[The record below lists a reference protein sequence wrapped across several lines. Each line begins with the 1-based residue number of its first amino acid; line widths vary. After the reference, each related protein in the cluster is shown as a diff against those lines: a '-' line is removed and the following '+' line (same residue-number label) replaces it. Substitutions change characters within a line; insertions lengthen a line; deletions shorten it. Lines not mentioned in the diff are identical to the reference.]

1 MLQYISIFRMF
12 AGFSASLQS
21 KLSLPC
27 IIFLGYQR
35 LLFGPSVATLQPL
48 PRQKIPQDWL
58 STSACIMQQLFSGMS
73 PCRLA
78 NLIRVRS
85 RILPTRLTTASGV
98 IRHFRPKASSK
109 NDRTVVTKD
118 GRLPQNGG
126 IPSPK
131 EKKIGRFAF
140 QVGLFQVD
148 SQMIPFSVVSTTSR
162 LAILI
167 VASGIEKDPS
177 KLNLVDSEELFM
189 RLSWTI
195 MDDLYDLYDSD
206 TNIYQHHSEVSAS
219 TTPAQLFMSPDYL
232 SIKLRTSAPLL
243 PSRSRELPHQ
253 IPDLESQAPSAFALA
268 SDFPSLVPMI
278 RSLAM
283 QSSTLVTQSPRDEL
297 VWVWIFLDFRCNR
310 ACRSASSS
318 S

>member
-1 MLQYISIFRMF
+1 MF

-35 LLFGPSVATLQPL
+35 LLFGPSDATLQPL

-131 EKKIGRFAF
+131 EKNWKICVSSRTVSGR
-140 QVGLFQVD
+140 LPND
-148 SQMIPFSVVSTTSR
+148 S
-162 LAILI
+162 LLC
-167 VASGIEKDPS
+167 G
-177 KLNLVDSEELFM
+177 
-189 RLSWTI
+189 
-195 MDDLYDLYDSD
+195 
-206 TNIYQHHSEVSAS
+206 QHHV
-219 TTPAQLFMSPDYL
+219 TLGYL
-232 SIKLRTSAPLL
+232 NSCLR
-243 PSRSRELPHQ
+243 H
-253 IPDLESQAPSAFALA
+253 
-268 SDFPSLVPMI
+268 
-278 RSLAM
+278 
-283 QSSTLVTQSPRDEL
+283 
-297 VWVWIFLDFRCNR
+297 
-310 ACRSASSS
+310 
-318 S
+318 

>member
-35 LLFGPSVATLQPL
+35 LLFGPSDATLQPL
-48 PRQKIPQDWL
+48 PRQKVHKIGL
-58 STSACIMQQLFSGMS
+58 ALRHASCSSFFSGMS
-73 PCRLA
+73 PRRLA

-131 EKKIGRFAF
+131 EKKLEDLRF
-140 QVGLFQVD
+140 
-148 SQMIPFSVVSTTSR
+148 
-162 LAILI
+162 
-167 VASGIEKDPS
+167 K
-177 KLNLVDSEELFM
+177 
-189 RLSWTI
+189 
-195 MDDLYDLYDSD
+195 
-206 TNIYQHHSEVSAS
+206 
-219 TTPAQLFMSPDYL
+219 
-232 SIKLRTSAPLL
+232 
-243 PSRSRELPHQ
+243 
-253 IPDLESQAPSAFALA
+253 
-268 SDFPSLVPMI
+268 
-278 RSLAM
+278 
-283 QSSTLVTQSPRDEL
+283 
-297 VWVWIFLDFRCNR
+297 
-310 ACRSASSS
+310 
-318 S
+318 

>member
-35 LLFGPSVATLQPL
+35 LLFGPSDATLQPL
-48 PRQKIPQDWL
+48 PRQKSSQDWL
-58 STSACIMQQLFSGMS
+58 RTSACIMQQLFSGMS

-98 IRHFRPKASSK
+98 IRHFRPKTSSK
-109 NDRTVVTKD
+109 NDRTVVTKA

-131 EKKIGRFAF
+131 ENKIGRFAF

-148 SQMIPFSVVSTTSR
+148 SKMIPFSVVSTTSR

-167 VASGIEKDPS
+167 VASGIEK
-177 KLNLVDSEELFM
+177 
-189 RLSWTI
+189 I
-195 MDDLYDLYDSD
+195 
-206 TNIYQHHSEVSAS
+206 
-219 TTPAQLFMSPDYL
+219 
-232 SIKLRTSAPLL
+232 
-243 PSRSRELPHQ
+243 HQ
-253 IPDLESQAPSAFALA
+253 S
-268 SDFPSLVPMI
+268 
-278 RSLAM
+278 
-283 QSSTLVTQSPRDEL
+283 
-297 VWVWIFLDFRCNR
+297 
-310 ACRSASSS
+310 
-318 S
+318 

>member
-35 LLFGPSVATLQPL
+35 LLFGPSDATLQPL

-98 IRHFRPKASSK
+98 IRHFRPKAS
-109 NDRTVVTKD
+109 RTVVTKD

-148 SQMIPFSVVSTTSR
+148 SQMIPFSVVSTHVT
-162 LAILI
+162 L
-167 VASGIEKDPS
+167 GY
-177 KLNLVDSEELFM
+177 LNSC
-189 RLSWTI
+189 
-195 MDDLYDLYDSD
+195 
-206 TNIYQHHSEVSAS
+206 
-219 TTPAQLFMSPDYL
+219 
-232 SIKLRTSAPLL
+232 LR
-243 PSRSRELPHQ
+243 H
-253 IPDLESQAPSAFALA
+253 
-268 SDFPSLVPMI
+268 
-278 RSLAM
+278 
-283 QSSTLVTQSPRDEL
+283 
-297 VWVWIFLDFRCNR
+297 
-310 ACRSASSS
+310 
-318 S
+318 